1 MKREPGG
8 RRGLRGGGSLGWAE
22 DLGSP
27 SASACGAG
35 GRRPEL
41 LERIVAEG
49 TRVAEE
55 ATMAN
60 GTGLV
65 PASGIP
71 GAVGGE
77 GEGARSHGS
86 RSLDKVTRR
95 WEVRQGAALGHLGLA
110 FPGATRGLRR
120 PYVTLCH
127 RMEEGR
133 LWRNANAP
141 DKGTGCRDHKSTTK
155 VQVCQPS
162 G

>member
-1 MKREPGG
+1 MHVEPEEGG
-8 RRGLRGGGSLGWAE
+8 RSFWSGSWPRE
-22 DLGSP
+22 RES
-27 SASACGAG
+27 
-35 GRRPEL
+35 RR
-41 LERIVAEG
+41 RQRWQ
-49 TRVAEE
+49 T
-55 ATMAN
+55 